1 MENSQKNAKN
11 FNCRFCH
18 FNTCKMSNYTKHIM
32 TSKHKNML
40 KMKEK
45 IPKIN
50 EENIPHDN
58 KMLNSEK
65 HVPTALPCYGN
76 RTKKFQQ
83 NAEEIIHGIP
93 HDLCCEENNQKITLW
108 SGNDLHTKKMPL
120 HVKKYCC
127 KICDFNSNKNRNYNM
142 HLLTLKH
149 AKNVEKM
156 PEKNATPLFSCS
168 ICNKIYNSRNSL
180 WYHEKKCKNTCDF
193 KKSNNDIKLL
203 TTFVVDV
210 VKQNQEFQ
218 KLIVEQNKQLIE
230 QSKTINY
237 NTNNNCNNTINNKFN
252 LQVFLNDKCKDA
264 LSITE
269 FIDSLKISFQDL
281 ENVGA
286 LGYVEGISKIFV
298 KGLKQLDVYKRPIH
312 CSDLKRET
320 MYIKEQNNW
329 EKDSEDKDKLKMVIK
344 NIAHKNTKV
353 IPFWRD
359 ANPSCLNSES
369 KQNDQYMKILYESMG
384 PCNEVEDNVNYEKI
398 IHNVAKEV
406 VIDKKI

>member
-1 MENSQKNAKN
+1 MEKFQKNAKK
-11 FNCRFCH
+11 FNCDFCD
-18 FNTCKMSNYTKHIM
+18 FYTCKLSNYNKHIL
-32 TSKHKNML
+32 TSKHK
-40 KMKEK
+40 KMEILQEK

-50 EENIPHDN
+50 NVCISHDN
-58 KMLNSEK
+58 NMTIIDNNNEVS
-65 HVPTALPCYGN
+65 LPCVGN
-76 RTKKFQQ
+76 RTKKFQK
-83 NAEEIIHGIP
+83 NAEENTNEETHETCSKENSQEKS
-93 HDLCCEENNQKITLW
+93 LCC
-108 SGNDLHTKKMPL
+108 GNDFFPKKMPL
-120 HVKKYCC
+120 HIKKYSCQM
-127 KICDFNSNKNRNYNM
+127 CDFNSNKIRNYNM

-149 AKNVEKM
+149 LKNVEKM
-156 PEKNATPLFSCS
+156 PEKNATPLYSCLT
-168 ICNKIYNSRNSL
+168 CNKIYNSRNSL
-180 WYHEKKCKNTCDF
+180 WYHEKKCKSTYALEA
-193 KKSNNDIKLL
+193 SNNDVKML

-218 KLIVEQNKQLIE
+218 KMIVEQNKQLIE

-281 ENVGA
+281 ENVGS

-384 PCNEVEDNVNYEKI
+384 PCNELEDNVNYEKI

-406 VIDKKI
+406 IIDKKI